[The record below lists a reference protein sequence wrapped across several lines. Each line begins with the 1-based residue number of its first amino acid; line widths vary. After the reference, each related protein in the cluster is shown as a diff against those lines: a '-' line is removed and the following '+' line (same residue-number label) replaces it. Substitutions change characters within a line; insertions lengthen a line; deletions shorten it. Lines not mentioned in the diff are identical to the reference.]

1 MVASHHYDSEYVP
14 SRDEV
19 VWISFD
25 PQAGVEIMKRRP
37 ALILSSRAFNEQ
49 QGMALICPITHTNQR
64 NAFTVEVPNELHGT
78 LQGVIRADQVKCLDW
93 RARNAA
99 FLCQMSEQ
107 TAVEVARLVETI
119 LWD

>member
-1 MVASHHYDSEYVP
+1 MVAVHHYDSEYVP

-19 VWISFD
+19 VWLNFD

-49 QGMALICPITHTNQR
+49 RGMALICPITHTTQR
-64 NAFTVEVPNELHGT
+64 NAFTVEIPNELHGT
-78 LQGVIRADQVKCLDW
+78 LQGVIRVDQVKCLDW
-93 RARNAA
+93 RARNAV
-99 FLCQMSEQ
+99 FLCQMSEP
-107 TAVEVARLVETI
+107 TAVEVARRVETI